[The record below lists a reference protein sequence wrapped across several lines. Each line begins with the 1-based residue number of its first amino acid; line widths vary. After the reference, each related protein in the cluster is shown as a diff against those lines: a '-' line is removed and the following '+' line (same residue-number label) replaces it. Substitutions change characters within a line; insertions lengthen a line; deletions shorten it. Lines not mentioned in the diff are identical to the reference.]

1 MPSPP
6 DACFRT
12 MTFDVSDLARSDVV
26 TVESTASLDEV
37 ARLMRERGVGCVV
50 VEEGGRMAGIVTDRD
65 LAVRG
70 FDTDDPRRA
79 TAADV
84 MTANPATVDGD
95 AGVLEL
101 TATMQTEGVRRMPVV
116 DEAGELA
123 GIVTQDDVAQLLV
136 EEASALAG
144 VLEEESPPG

>member
-1 MPSPP
+1 
-6 DACFRT
+6 
-12 MTFDVSDLARSDVV
+12 MTFEVGDLARSDVV
-26 TVESTASLDEV
+26 TMESEASLDEV
-37 ARLMRERGVGCVV
+37 SRAMREHGVGCVV

-65 LAVRG
+65 LALRG
-70 FDTDDPRRA
+70 FDEDDPRRA

-84 MTANPATVDGD
+84 MTANPTAVDAD

-101 TATMQTEGVRRMPVV
+101 TATMRTEGVRRMPVV
-116 DEAGELA
+116 DGTGELS

-136 EEASALAG
+136 EEASDLAA

>member
-1 MPSPP
+1 
-6 DACFRT
+6 

-37 ARLMRERGVGCVV
+37 ARLMRERNVGCVV